1 MAFKPAAR
9 RNAKLRLA
17 ITGPAG
23 SGKTYTAIMI
33 AKLLNARVAVADS
46 ERGSAEKYARPAG
59 KPEGPGAWDFDHD
72 QVTGGPHEF
81 RSKILEAA
89 QAGYPVL
96 VVDSYSHSWMGALET
111 IDKLGG
117 WVKGGK
123 VISPAIARLVDAIL
137 TYPGHVVATMRS
149 VTDNVIEQNDKG
161 RATIRKVGMKSVARD
176 GTDYEFDVILDLTTD
191 GGIAVTKTR
200 CSALAGKVFSR
211 DEDVPKIVD
220 ALKGWLDEGAPL
232 TPREALA
239 EKIRF
244 ASTSA
249 DLQALL
255 PELKSLEREDQV
267 ALKPVYLGRKDE
279 IADTEGL
286 E

>member
-33 AKLLNARVAVADS
+33 AKALNPRVAVADS

-59 KPEGPGAWDFDHD
+59 APEGPGAWDFDHD

-89 QAGYPVL
+89 HAGYPVL

-220 ALKGWLDEGAPL
+220 ALKAWLDEGAPL

-255 PELKSLEREDQV
+255 PDLKSLEREDQV
-267 ALKPVYLGRKDE
+267 ALKPVYLARKDE